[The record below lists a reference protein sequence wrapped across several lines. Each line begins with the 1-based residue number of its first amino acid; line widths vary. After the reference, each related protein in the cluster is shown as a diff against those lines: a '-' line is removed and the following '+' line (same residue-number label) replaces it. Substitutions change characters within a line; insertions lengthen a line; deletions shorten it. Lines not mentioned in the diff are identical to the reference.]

1 MAFKMAAA
9 AAYKAGMPNASP
21 VLLEPVG
28 NLMATVP
35 DENMGD
41 VMGEINKRRGRVL
54 GMHPANTG
62 YQTINAEVPV
72 AEMHDFSTYIRQNTH
87 GRGNYLFSFVKYE
100 EVPTHI
106 VQNILKENQDKE

>member
-1 MAFKMAAA
+1 
-9 AAYKAGMPNASP
+9 
-21 VLLEPVG
+21 
-28 NLMATVP
+28 MATVP

-54 GMHPANTG
+54 GMHPANAG

-87 GRGNYLFSFVKYE
+87 GRSNYLFSFVKYE

-106 VQNILKENQDKE
+106 VQDILKENQDKE